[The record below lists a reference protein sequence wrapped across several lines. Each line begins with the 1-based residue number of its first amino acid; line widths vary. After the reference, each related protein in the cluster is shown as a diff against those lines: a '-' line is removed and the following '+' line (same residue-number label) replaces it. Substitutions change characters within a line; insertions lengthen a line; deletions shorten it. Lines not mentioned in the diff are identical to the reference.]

1 MRALSCSL
9 PDCPGKGED
18 GQPYLF
24 CRASSGSHG
33 KSSEARGDSTVN
45 CPACGR
51 GEGVRHYEPPQAL
64 VRREL
69 LEEELRAARAAR
81 RAAKQAGQPMPTDHR
96 TPAAIMQDLSNLPK
110 LYLLPE

>member
-1 MRALSCSL
+1 MAGA
-9 PDCPGKGED
+9 GK
-18 GQPYLF
+18 P
-24 CRASSGSHG
+24 
-33 KSSEARGDSTVN
+33 VV
-45 CPACGR
+45 CPACGSSNA
-51 GEGVRHYEPPQAL
+51 VRPYEPPQAFA
-64 VRREL
+64 RREL